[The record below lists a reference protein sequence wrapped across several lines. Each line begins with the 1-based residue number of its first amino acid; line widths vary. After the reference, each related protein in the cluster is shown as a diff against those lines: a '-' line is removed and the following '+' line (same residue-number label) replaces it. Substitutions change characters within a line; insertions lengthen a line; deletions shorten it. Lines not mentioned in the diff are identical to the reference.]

1 MLSMANLSDEN
12 SRFFFNQVKL
22 GPLKPWITEQYFF
35 YQKASSRCNTPL
47 TTQKKTSRCNF
58 YKLEKSGKEG
68 KEPYS
73 GLKGRSQVIQSIIN
87 VKIQWRNGL

>member
-35 YQKASSRCNTPL
+35 I
-47 TTQKKTSRCNF
+47 KKHHHIV
-58 YKLEKSGKEG
+58 KLPKPHKSPK
-68 KEPYS
+68 K
-73 GLKGRSQVIQSIIN
+73 L
-87 VKIQWRNGL
+87 L